1 MLIDAL
7 LAGMSEL
14 VVEDAKKNVFVQSHL
29 GLDVITATFTAVAD
43 SYDSVSQTG
52 AHVIT
57 DMFGPVVSDSVLL

>member
-7 LAGMSEL
+7 LAGMSEP
-14 VVEDAKKNVFVQSHL
+14 VVEDAKNNVFVQSHL
-29 GLDVITATFTAVAD
+29 SLDVITATFTVMAD

-52 AHVIT
+52 AHIDT